1 MVSVTPIP
9 STNLHGYEKQAAIVV
24 FIAFLIWW
32 IIKLLA
38 NIFTGFMRR
47 RVASQT
53 IVQIENSN
61 VEIVGAPA
69 IGGMGGTGMGVGG
82 TGVGGGMG
90 VGSTVVAS
98 NNQNSLSGLRRD
110 GYLNSTTGGYDSRYG
125 HYHTRT
131 QDAQSLAHSIFTSLG
146 VTLLFVF
153 LAQGGIPHVI
163 HHIMWTALAVGELA
177 VLTSLVLHS
186 RLFGLPLILAF
197 IGLLVSIWSLGVL
210 RIN

>member
-9 STNLHGYEKQAAIVV
+9 STNLRGYEKQAAIAV
-24 FIAFLIWW
+24 FVAFLIWW

-38 NIFTGFMRR
+38 TIATGSMRR
-47 RVASQT
+47 RSASPA

-61 VEIVGAPA
+61 VEIAGAPA
-69 IGGMGGTGMGVGG
+69 NGGIASGAGTVL
-82 TGVGGGMG
+82 
-90 VGSTVVAS
+90 AS
-98 NNQNSLSGLRRD
+98 NNQNSLSGMRRD